1 MTEQLKESVID
12 LLVLKATFGLDD
24 NEKAHLDRLIAE
36 AGISEDESFELTAAA
51 ISMVGLPTDEQLP
64 QNLYSKILASG
75 EDFVA
80 SLAKETA
87 VEAPVSLASEPVEY
101 QKTFSVEPR
110 RSGWNWLGWA
120 VAAAACIAL
129 AVNVWFTQF
138 APQEVVKGPVP
149 TVTPATPTAEQ
160 EYAKLIAE
168 PTGVVKANWAPP
180 SPDAKE
186 LKDVS
191 GDVVWSDAK
200 QEGFMRLKGLPVNDK
215 SKSTYQLWIFDKT
228 QDPKTPIDGG
238 TFDVDKNGEVIVPID
253 AKLKALEPALFAITI
268 EKPGGVVVSD
278 RKRIA
283 ALAKVE
289 APGKSST

>member
-1 MTEQLKESVID
+1 MTEQLKETVID

-24 NEKAHLDRLIAE
+24 NEQAQLDRLIAE
-36 AGISEDESFELTAAA
+36 AGVSEDESFELTAAA
-51 ISMVGLPTDEQLP
+51 ISMVGLPTDEPLP

-75 EDFVA
+75 EEFVA
-80 SLAKETA
+80 SLASDA
-87 VEAPVSLASEPVEY
+87 LVEAHKSKASEPVEY

-129 AVNVWFTQF
+129 AANVWFTQF

-149 TVTPATPTAEQ
+149 TVTPAKPTAEQ

-180 SPDAKE
+180 SPDAKD

-200 QEGFMRLKGLPVNDK
+200 QEGFMRLKGLPINDK

-228 QDPKTPIDGG
+228 QDAKTPIDGG

-278 RKRIA
+278 RKRMA
-283 ALAKVE
+283 AVAKVE
-289 APGKSST
+289 TQSKSNS

>member
-1 MTEQLKESVID
+1 MNERDQIAIID
-12 LLVLKATFGLDD
+12 LLVSKASFGIDEKEQAVLDGYFSD
-24 NEKAHLDRLIAE
+24 
-36 AGISEDESFELTAAA
+36 AGIPEDDSFGMAAA
-51 ISMVGLPTDEQLP
+51 AFSIA
-64 QNLYSKILASG
+64 NLGVTEPMPEHLVSKILASG
-75 EDFVA
+75 NEYISGLSSIAGNDVR
-80 SLAKETA
+80 TA
-87 VEAPVSLASEPVEY
+87 ADSDDY
-101 QKTFSVEPR
+101 QKVFTIDRKRPAW
-110 RSGWNWLGWA
+110 GWFGWA
-120 VAAAACIAL
+120 VAAAACVVL
-129 AVNVWFTQF
+129 AVNVWFTRV
-138 APQEVVKGPVP
+138 APNEVSNIQIP
-149 TVTPATPTAEQ
+149 PATPEKLTPEQ
-160 EYAKLIAE
+160 EYAKLAAA

-215 SKSTYQLWIFDKT
+215 SKTTYQLWIFDKT

-289 APGKSST
+289 PQSKSST